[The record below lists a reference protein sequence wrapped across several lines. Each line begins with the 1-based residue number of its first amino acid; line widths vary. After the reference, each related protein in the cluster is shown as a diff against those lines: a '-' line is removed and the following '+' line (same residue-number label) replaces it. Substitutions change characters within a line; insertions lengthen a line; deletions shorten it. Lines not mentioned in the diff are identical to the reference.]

1 MTDKE
6 RALLL
11 KMAEYQASELCEEG
25 LLSMSNELRAGADSV
40 RADAKARARIA
51 AGHE

>member
-11 KMAEYQASELCEEG
+11 KMAEYQASELREEG
-25 LLSMSNELRAGADSV
+25 LFTMAGELRAGADGV
-40 RADAKARARIA
+40 RAEVKARRLIA